1 MRSDRCRDERGSA
14 AVEFALVL
22 PLLLLLLVA
31 GVQVGVL
38 ARDDLVLTHSARA
51 GAREATVDADDER
64 VRSAAAASAPGLDPA
79 ALEIAIERT
88 GSRGDPV
95 TVSVAYDAPVSGL
108 LAGWL
113 FPDVVRL
120 HEAVTMRQEFG

>member
-1 MRSDRCRDERGSA
+1 MRSEQYGGERGSA

-51 GAREATVDADDER
+51 GAREAAVESDEEQ
-64 VRSAAAASAPGLDPA
+64 VRAAAIAAAPGLDPS
-79 ALEIAIERT
+79 ALEIAIQRS
-88 GSRGDPV
+88 GGRGDPV
-95 TVSVAYDAPVSGL
+95 TVSVSYNAHVSDL
-108 LAGWL
+108 LSGWL
-113 FPDVVRL
+113 LPEVVRL
-120 HEAVTMRQEFG
+120 QADVTMRQEFG